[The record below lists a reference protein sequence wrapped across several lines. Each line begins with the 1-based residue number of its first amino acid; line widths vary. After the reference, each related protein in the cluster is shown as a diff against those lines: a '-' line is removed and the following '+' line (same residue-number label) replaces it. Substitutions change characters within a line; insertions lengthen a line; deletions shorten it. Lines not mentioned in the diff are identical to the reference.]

1 MVLTVTK
8 HRWNWKKIVP
18 LVGSGIFVI
27 LAIRKFVDQEYI
39 HATIAAVLALFQLML
54 GLKGVTQVSGPL
66 SESTSEIGDLLAG
79 SQDGN
84 DL

>member
-1 MVLTVTK
+1 M
-8 HRWNWKKIVP
+8 IV
-18 LVGSGIFVI
+18 
-27 LAIRKFVDQEYI
+27 AIRKFMDEEYI
-39 HATIAAVLALFQLML
+39 HATIAAVLGLFQLIL

-66 SESTSEIGDLLAG
+66 SDSTSEIADFLAG

>member
-1 MVLTVTK
+1 MTRR
-8 HRWNWKKIVP
+8 RWNWKRIVP
-18 LVGSGIFVI
+18 FVGSGIFVI

-39 HATIAAVLALFQLML
+39 HATIAVVLALFQLIL
-54 GLKGVTQVSGPL
+54 ALKGVTQVSGPL
-66 SESTSEIGDLLAG
+66 PESTSEIGDFLAG